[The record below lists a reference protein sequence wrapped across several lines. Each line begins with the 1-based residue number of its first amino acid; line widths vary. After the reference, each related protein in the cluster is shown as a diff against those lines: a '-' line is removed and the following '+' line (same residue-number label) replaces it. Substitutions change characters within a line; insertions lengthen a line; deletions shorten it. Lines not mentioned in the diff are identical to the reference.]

1 MSSFTSFTSLKD
13 RSLRKFIFKDA
24 NEVKEDIIF
33 KNKIGRIRDIKI
45 HKDTGKIFF
54 LTDDGSLWKMEKK

>member
-1 MSSFTSFTSLKD
+1 MTDLSEKECISCEGGSSSLEYD
-13 RSLRKFIFKDA
+13 
-24 NEVKEDIIF
+24 E
-33 KNKIGRIRDIKI
+33 I